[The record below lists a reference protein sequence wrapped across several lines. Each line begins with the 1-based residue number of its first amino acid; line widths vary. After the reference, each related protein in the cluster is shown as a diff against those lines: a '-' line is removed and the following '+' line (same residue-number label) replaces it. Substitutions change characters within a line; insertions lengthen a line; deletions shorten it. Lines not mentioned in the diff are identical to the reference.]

1 MPRHLQAHDLLVTI
15 DRARR
20 ASIGRQIEDQ
30 LRDAIR
36 SGRLRGG
43 TELPS
48 TRACAEDLA
57 VSRGVIERA
66 YAQLAA
72 EGYIDL
78 RRGANPSVRD
88 GNLRVGPADET
99 SEPLRL
105 RFDLRP
111 HMPDVGE
118 FPRHSWERSQRSAV
132 VGASAADLGYGD
144 PAGAW
149 PVRVAVSEY
158 LGRAR
163 GVLAGPS
170 DTLMTAGT
178 SSALSLVCR
187 SLARRGATAIAFEN
201 PSQYTHHLIAE
212 RAGLGVVG
220 IEVDEEGLDV
230 DRLGEHAVQAVVV
243 TSAHQ
248 FPTGCVL
255 SDDRRAALV
264 EWARATGGLIVEDEY
279 DAEFRYDRSPVAAL
293 QGLAPECVAYLGSTS
308 KTLAPALRLGW
319 AVLPDGLFDD
329 MRRELEATILH
340 VPTLTQLAF
349 ADFLER
355 GEFAR
360 HVRRMRSIYRQRRA
374 TLVEAL
380 DEQLGIEPVGGIA
393 AGLHVVLGIET
404 LEQEGRVAMSMRS
417 RRIAVQTLSTH
428 CLSGYAGAAGVLLGY
443 GAVSTASIDAVV
455 EQFADVLRAEAPNC
469 LQR

>member
-1 MPRHLQAHDLLVTI
+1 MPRHLQAHELLVTI
-15 DRARR
+15 DRTRR

-88 GNLRVGPADET
+88 GNVRAGTSDEPC
-99 SEPLRL
+99 EPMRL

-132 VGASAADLGYGD
+132 VAASAADLGYGD

-149 PVRVAVSEY
+149 RVRAAVSEY

-170 DTLMTAGT
+170 STLVSAGT
-178 SSALSLVCR
+178 SSALSLLCR

-201 PSQYTHHLIAE
+201 PSQYTHHLIAA
-212 RAGLGVVG
+212 RTGLDVVG

-230 DRLGEHAVQAVVV
+230 GRLDEQAVQAVVV

-255 SDDRRAALV
+255 SDERRAALV
-264 EWARATGGLIVEDEY
+264 DWARRTGGLIVEDDY

-319 AVLPDGLFDD
+319 AVLPDGVFDD
-329 MRRELEATILH
+329 VRRELESTILH
-340 VPTLTQLAF
+340 VPTLVQLAF

-355 GEFAR
+355 GELAR
-360 HVRRMRSIYRQRRA
+360 HVRRMRSLYRRRRDA
-374 TLVEAL
+374 LVEAL
-380 DEQLGIEPVGGIA
+380 DDQLGVEPVGGIA
-393 AGLHVVLGIET
+393 AGLHVVVGVET
-404 LEQEGRVAMSMRS
+404 YDQEARVAAGMRA
-417 RRIAVQTLSTH
+417 RRIALQTLSTH
-428 CLSGYAGAAGVLLGY
+428 CLPGYSGTAGVLIGY
-443 GAVSTASIDAVV
+443 GAISEASIETVV
-455 EQFADVLRAEAPNC
+455 EQFADVLREEAPNC
-469 LQR
+469 LLL

>member
-15 DRARR
+15 DRGRR

-78 RRGANPSVRD
+78 RRGANPSVRP
-88 GNLRVGPADET
+88 GNVRVGPAEET
-99 SEPLRL
+99 WEPLRL

-111 HMPDVGE
+111 HMPDVGK
-118 FPRHSWERSQRSAV
+118 FPRHAWERSQRSAV
-132 VGASAADLGYGD
+132 IRASAAELGYGD
-144 PAGAW
+144 PAGVW
-149 PVRVAVSEY
+149 STRVAVSQY

-170 DTLMTAGT
+170 NTLMTAGT
-178 SSALSLVCR
+178 SSALSLLCGA
-187 SLARRGATAIAFEN
+187 LARRGATAIAFEN

-212 RAGLGVVG
+212 RAGLDVVG

-230 DRLGEHAVQAVVV
+230 ARLDEHAVQAVVV

-255 SDDRRAALV
+255 SDDRRATLV
-264 EWARATGGLIVEDEY
+264 EWAQRTGGLIVEDEY

-293 QGLAPECVAYLGSTS
+293 QGLAPESVAYLGSTS

-329 MRRELEATILH
+329 VRRELESTILH
-340 VPTLTQLAF
+340 VPTLVQLAF

-360 HVRRMRSIYRQRRA
+360 HVRRVRSVYRRRRDA
-374 TLVEAL
+374 LVEAL
-380 DEQLGIEPVGGIA
+380 DEHLGMEPVGGIA
-393 AGLHVVLGIET
+393 AGLHVVLGVDT
-404 LEQEGRVAMSMRS
+404 LEQEGRIAASMRA
-417 RRIAVQTLSTH
+417 RRIALQTLSTH
-428 CLSGYAGAAGVLLGY
+428 CLPDYSGPAGVLLGY
-443 GAVSTASIDAVV
+443 GAISAASIGVVV